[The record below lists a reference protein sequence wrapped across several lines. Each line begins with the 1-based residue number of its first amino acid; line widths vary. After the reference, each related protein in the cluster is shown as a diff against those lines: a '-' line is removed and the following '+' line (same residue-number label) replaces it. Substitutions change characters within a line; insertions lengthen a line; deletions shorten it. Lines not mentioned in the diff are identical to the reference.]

1 MRVSQMPAQKLKQIL
16 DQRNIK
22 YISINHSPAY
32 TARETAASTFVP
44 RREFAKT
51 IIVDLDGEKVMSVLS
66 ASRHVDLAALRS
78 LAGAIEARLAT
89 EEEFKALFPDCEV
102 GAMPPVGS
110 LYNMRVFVDK
120 MVTEVDDLCFNA
132 GSHEQILRIN
142 CSDYLK
148 LEQPFIGAFS
158 VKE

>member
-78 LAGAIEARLAT
+78 LAGANEARLAT
-89 EEEFKALFPDCEV
+89 E
-102 GAMPPVGS
+102 
-110 LYNMRVFVDK
+110 
-120 MVTEVDDLCFNA
+120 DLKHCFQTA
-132 GSHEQILRIN
+132 RLAPCRRLDRSTICA
-142 CSDYLK
+142 CSS
-148 LEQPFIGAFS
+148 IRW
-158 VKE
+158 

>member
-1 MRVSQMPAQKLKQIL
+1 MPVQKLKRLL
-16 DQRNIK
+16 DDRGIK

-51 IIVDLDGEKVMSVLS
+51 IIVDLDGEKVLAVVS
-66 ASRHVDLAALRS
+66 ASRHVDLDALRK
-78 LAGAIEARLAT
+78 LAGVTAARLAT
-89 EEEFKALFPDCEV
+89 EDEIKALFPDCELGV
-102 GAMPPVGS
+102 MPPFGS
-110 LYNMRVFVDK
+110 LYDLRTYVDE

-132 GSHEQILRIN
+132 GSHEQILRMD
-142 CSDYLK
+142 CSDYLQI
-148 LEQPFIGAFS
+148 EQPVAGAIA

>member
-1 MRVSQMPAQKLKQIL
+1 MPAQKLKQML
-16 DQRNIK
+16 DERAIK

-51 IIVDLDGEKVMSVLS
+51 IIVDLDGEKVMAVVS
-66 ASRHVDLAALRS
+66 ASRHVYISSLRS
-78 LAGAIEARLAT
+78 LAVAEEARLAT
-89 EEEFKALFPDCEV
+89 EDEFRESFPDCEL
-102 GAMPPVGS
+102 GAMPPFGS
-110 LYNMRVFVDK
+110 LYKMRVFVDA

-132 GSHEQILRIN
+132 GSHQQIMRMN
-142 CSDYLK
+142 CDDYLRF
-148 LEQPFIGAFS
+148 EQPVVGDFA

>member
-1 MRVSQMPAQKLKQIL
+1 MPAQKLKQLL
-16 DQRNIK
+16 DERNIK

-51 IIVDLDGEKVMSVLS
+51 IIVDLDGEKVMAVVS
-66 ASRHVDLAALRS
+66 ASRHVDISSLRS
-78 LAGAIEARLAT
+78 LAGAKQARLAT
-89 EEEFKALFPDCEV
+89 EDEFNALFPDCEL
-102 GAMPPVGS
+102 GAMPPFGS
-110 LYNMRVFVDK
+110 LYEMRVFVDE

-132 GSHEQILRIN
+132 GSHEQIMRMACGDYIN
-142 CSDYLK
+142 YEK
-148 LEQPFIGAFS
+148 PVVGAFA

>member
-1 MRVSQMPAQKLKQIL
+1 MPAKKLKQLL
-16 DQRNIK
+16 DERSIK

-51 IIVDLDGEKVMSVLS
+51 IIVDLDGDKVMTVVS
-66 ASRHVDLAALRS
+66 ASRHVDLARLRS
-78 LAGAIEARLAT
+78 LAGADKARLAT
-89 EEEFKALFPDCEV
+89 EDEFKSLFPDCEL
-102 GAMPPVGS
+102 GAMPPFGS
-110 LYNMRVFVDK
+110 LYQMPIYVDE

-132 GSHEQILRIN
+132 GSHEQIMRMS
-142 CSDYLK
+142 CADYLQF
-148 LEQPFIGAFS
+148 EQPLVGVFA